1 MVNVSTVE
9 KSWSNPIN
17 ALLSTH
23 KWADPIVN
31 YGFRT
36 QDIDKNGISDFDEGQ
51 WRPFYKEIF
60 DDVARFTKLNFRE
73 TSFEEATLGQNL
85 QPGAGGQSS
94 NPSPEVPDGNTY
106 TTVGI
111 QGSVADASAVVYQGQ
126 WSEAWYH
133 EIGHSLGLAH
143 PFERP
148 GLIKGVAGGDDLGT
162 NFLNSALYTV
172 MSYSGYAWGE
182 DNPWTAESDAGK
194 TYLKAAVGSYM
205 PLDVAA
211 LQHLYGS
218 RESRTDDTVYTFG
231 DDLKTN
237 KGYTTIWD
245 TGGSDTIQYVG
256 DSRAKIDLRAA
267 TLREEIGGGGFLSTS
282 ETLTGGFLI
291 AKGVAI
297 ENAIGGAKDD
307 ILHGQDLDN
316 VLIGNAGNDTLFG
329 HAGNDLL
336 DGGAGN
342 DLLDG
347 GPGSDRLDGGA
358 GNDQAR
364 FSGRSQ
370 DYAIVYD
377 ATTRES
383 SFAIK
388 HLASGDIDTLVSIE
402 SLAFKDTV
410 LGAHNLFANLEAQF
424 GPIASDSE
432 ATYQM
437 ALSAK
442 ADDPIQT
449 DVRDI
454 HGAFTARAKVVF
466 ADLDEGS
473 RQRVFDLG
481 NGPGRDNILLGQIGK
496 SNDMQFKIFDGQKS
510 VGIVAKGAIEEGQEA
525 TWTADVDSRGW
536 MRLFKD
542 GELLAEGQGIVP
554 RDVDRANE
562 FVGKS
567 NWSSDTPLIGK
578 VSDLTITAHNTIPE
592 IDGAFKAF
600 AEVRFDHL
608 ETGEYQ
614 RVFDTGNGPDSDNI
628 WLGQVGNGDDMA
640 FEILTGSTK
649 HRITARDTIVE
660 GETAKWQASVDGS
673 GMMRLFK
680 NDHLVAEG
688 QGAVPLDVE
697 RASDLIGQSNWAW
710 DTPLAGKV
718 SDLFFV

>member
-1 MVNVSTVE
+1 MVNLSIVE
-9 KSWSNPIN
+9 KSASKPVN
-17 ALLSTH
+17 ALLGAY
-23 KWADPIVN
+23 KWADPILN
-31 YGFRT
+31 YGFNT

-51 WRPFYKEIF
+51 WRPFYEAIF
-60 DDVARFTKLNFRE
+60 DNVATFTQLEFRE
-73 TSFEEATLGQNL
+73 TPFEQATLGQIL
-85 QPGAGGQSS
+85 ESGGGGQSS
-94 NPSPEVPDGNTY
+94 MPYPEVPNGNTY
-106 TTVGI
+106 TTIGI
-111 QGSVADASAVVYQGQ
+111 GGTVAGASAVVFRGQ
-126 WSEAWYH
+126 FSEAWYH

-143 PFERP
+143 PFERA
-148 GLIKGVAGGDDLGT
+148 GFIKGVAKDSDLGT

-172 MSYSGYAWGE
+172 MSYSGFKWGE

-194 TYLKAAVGSYM
+194 TSLKASVGSYM

-211 LQHLYGS
+211 LQQMYGTKAS
-218 RESRTDDTVYTFG
+218 ETGDNVYTFG
-231 DDLKTN
+231 DDRKTN
-237 KGYTTIWD
+237 GGFSTIWD
-245 TGGSDTIQYVG
+245 TGGNDTIQYVG

-267 TLREEIGGGGFLSTS
+267 TLKDEIGGGGFLSTS

-291 AKGVAI
+291 ANGVAI
-297 ENAIGGAKDD
+297 EKAIGGAKDD

-329 HAGNDLL
+329 HGGNDLL
-336 DGGAGN
+336 EGGAGN

-347 GPGSDRLDGGA
+347 GEGSDRLDGGA

-377 ATTRES
+377 ATTSES

-388 HLASGDIDTLVSIE
+388 HLASGDIDTLISIE

-410 LGAHNLFANLEAQF
+410 LGSHGLFANLEAQF
-424 GPIASDSE
+424 GAIGSDSQ

-437 ALSAK
+437 ALSTK
-442 ADDPIQT
+442 AADPIQT

-454 HGAFTARAKVVF
+454 DGAFTASAKVVF
-466 ADLDEGS
+466 ADLDGGS

-481 NGPGRDNILLGQIGK
+481 NGPGRDNILLGQVGK
-496 SNDMQFKIFDGQKS
+496 SNDMQFQIFDGKKS

-525 TWTADVDSRGW
+525 TWTADVDTAGW

-542 GELLAEGQGIVP
+542 GALLAEGQGVVP
-554 RDVDRANE
+554 RDVDRVNE

-567 NWSSDTPLIGK
+567 NWVSDTPLIGK
-578 VSDLTITAHNTIPE
+578 VSDLTITSHNTIPE

-608 ETGEYQ
+608 DTGFYQ
-614 RVFDTGNGPDSDNI
+614 RVFDTGNGPDSNNI

-649 HRITARDTIVE
+649 HRITAPDAIVE
-660 GETAKWQASVDGS
+660 GETAKWQASVDDS

-697 RASDLIGQSNWAW
+697 RASDLIGQSNWGW